1 MIRTS
6 HGALHPESRRMAAQA
21 RLRRTLAVRQLTK
34 PGGPQRGPQVA
45 FQLPKDTDGGGVAA
59 TGLRAAPRAAPLE
72 SLDDLEA
79 QFQELNGDV
88 DALVR
93 RLQLPPEV
101 AAAAREYAATD
112 EQHRDIDRIVGSL
125 TALPQ

>member
-1 MIRTS
+1 
-6 HGALHPESRRMAAQA
+6 
-21 RLRRTLAVRQLTK
+21 
-34 PGGPQRGPQVA
+34 
-45 FQLPKDTDGGGVAA
+45 
-59 TGLRAAPRAAPLE
+59 
-72 SLDDLEA
+72 
-79 QFQELNGDV
+79 
-88 DALVR
+88 VR

>member
-1 MIRTS
+1 MIRTA
-6 HGALHPESRRMAAQA
+6 HGAMHPESRRMAAQA
-21 RLRRTLAVRQLTK
+21 RLRRTLAARELAK
-34 PGGPQRGPQVA
+34 PGGPQRGAQVA

-59 TGLRAAPRAAPLE
+59 APRSAPPE
-72 SLDDLEA
+72 SLHDLEA